1 MVRKIYRGGVSTGNT
16 LRVSNS
22 RFLQQ
27 YASEAGITCSVSDVP
42 DETKIKEAK
51 FLDQNGVFYSLN
63 KKGRWLLPD
72 LIKEEIATGLSECEC
87 KVSLLELH
95 KLNKPNNCVGYFVNK
110 GHTRRVLPNKTTY
123 LNRKSVVKVNDR
135 PKKRHNRNIYRR
147 GGNHD
152 DIIHPEKDGP
162 SVEYHVVYPGSLGSA
177 ISDPRTLL
185 TEYSK
190 NNTWDQASKNRGK
203 KQRRLLKT
211 TENEINSVESDLDFI
226 QNVCEVDEKASGEV
240 YKNCGTASKLSD
252 YFQRARRAGNGTST
266 KKKSKRKHNNSQNA
280 VVSSNPEHKTKHLKL
295 LHEEYLSKQTT
306 IDVED
311 IEPNYTEKTLT
322 ESLVIPVDVIL
333 PKHEVGS
340 SYLENKFANTICFAE
355 CHPRKFTIDITENI
369 KKQFKH
375 SHNFKR
381 TVLQK
386 FDLTSFVVFAF
397 KKNYDNHHDVYRVH
411 LNMATHISTV
421 RIETLFDMM
430 LTDMDDVL
438 NRCFVYFDTLP
449 PESFLL
455 KDVVEIKCTPS
466 VDFDNIRPYVQMKSN
481 SIFPE
486 TLVFTK
492 TTVANTYAVDFEWVL
507 ANDSEERCCNICFE
521 NISTQSCISSTS
533 LLSCG
538 HVFCDG
544 CWREHLL
551 NNFRAGLQKC
561 LCPEYDCDK
570 DVDVWTMVT
579 LVNIRDIKRRQ
590 TRKITDNIDN
600 SSPTL
605 KWCPNKRCGRILQNL
620 NSADDSGMAVVCKC
634 GRDVCFSCT
643 REAHW
648 PASCEQFAFYFNKLN
663 AFGHDV
669 LSYNDTVPAIQV
681 YGKHCPKCNK
691 FIEKN
696 GGCPSMVC
704 VCGAQFCWS
713 CVKLWSDHTSRDN
726 CYVKKDSEGT
736 MKKIIRHI
744 EREVTG
750 VLNPAESKLYHMA
763 LANRTERQHQKIKH
777 LQLKVD
783 EYKCRVKCWM
793 AKNNMSNCD
802 LGLKNPNN
810 SIDDFLKAMINLKIE
825 LNYVSEFCFVIL
837 DSERD
842 KKSGIIQSIRFAAVR
857 LQALSERF
865 YDLLCNDNFSH
876 LKTVSKLISLRE
888 TATSSI
894 MTVSALVCKYRR
906 VIKKNSNV

>member
-42 DETKIKEAK
+42 DEAKIKEAK

-63 KKGRWLLPD
+63 KKRRWLLPD
-72 LIKEEIATGLSECEC
+72 LIKEEIATSLSECEC

-110 GHTRRVLPNKTTY
+110 GHTRCVLPNKTTY

-147 GGNHD
+147 GGNHN
-152 DIIHPEKDGP
+152 DIILPEEDGP
-162 SVEYHVVYPGSLGSA
+162 SVEYNVVYPGSLESA

-190 NNTWDQASKNRGK
+190 NNTWEQASKNRGK

-211 TENEINSVESDLDFI
+211 TEDEINSVESDLDFI
-226 QNVCEVDEKASGEV
+226 QNVCEVDEKVSEEV
-240 YKNCGTASKLSD
+240 YANSGTTSRLYD
-252 YFQRARRAGNGTST
+252 FFQRARHAGNGTST
-266 KKKSKRKHNNSQNA
+266 KKKPKRKRNNSQNPA
-280 VVSSNPEHKTKHLKL
+280 VSANPENKRKHLKL
-295 LHEEYLSKQTT
+295 LHEEYLSKQTPG
-306 IDVED
+306 DGED
-311 IEPNYTEKTLT
+311 IEPYYTKKTLT
-322 ESLVIPVDVIL
+322 ESLAIPVDVIL
-333 PKHEVGS
+333 PKYEVES
-340 SYLENKFANTICFAE
+340 SYLENKFANNICFVE

-369 KKQFKH
+369 KKQLKH
-375 SHNFKR
+375 SQNFKR
-381 TVLQK
+381 TILQK
-386 FDLTSFVVFAF
+386 LDLTSFVVFAF
-397 KKNYDNHHDVYRVH
+397 KKNYDNNHDIYRVH

-421 RIETLFDMM
+421 RIKTLFDMIF
-430 LTDMDDVL
+430 TNMDDVL

-455 KDVVEIKCTPS
+455 KDVVEINYTPT
-466 VDFDNIRPYVQMKSN
+466 VDFNNIRPYVQMKSN

-486 TLVFTK
+486 TLTLTK
-492 TTVANTYAVDFEWVL
+492 SSIENHEAVDFEWVL
-507 ANDSEERCCNICFE
+507 ADDLEERCCNVCFE
-521 NISTQSCISSTS
+521 NISTESCISSTS

-538 HVFCDG
+538 HAFCDD

-561 LCPEYDCDK
+561 LCPEYDCNTE
-570 DVDVWTMVT
+570 VDVWTMVT

-590 TRKITDNIDN
+590 TRKITDDIDN
-600 SSPTL
+600 SSLTL

-620 NSADDSGMAVVCKC
+620 NTPDDSGMTVVCKC

-643 REAHW
+643 REGHW

-669 LSYNDTVPAIQV
+669 LSLNDTVPAIQV

-704 VCGAQFCWS
+704 VCGASFCWS
-713 CVKLWSDHTSRDN
+713 CVKLWSEHTSRDN
-726 CYVKKDSEGT
+726 CYSKKDSEGT
-736 MKKIIRHI
+736 QKKIIRHI

-750 VLNPAESKLYHMA
+750 DLNPAESKLYHMA
-763 LANRTERQHQKIKH
+763 LANRTERQSQKIKH
-777 LQLKVD
+777 LQSKVD

-793 AKNNMSNCD
+793 VKNNISNCD
-802 LGLKNPNN
+802 LGLKDPHN

-842 KKSGIIQSIRFAAVR
+842 KKSRPIQSIRFAAHR
-857 LQALSERF
+857 LQVLSERL
-865 YDLLCNDNFSH
+865 YDLLCNGNLSH
-876 LKTVSKLISLRE
+876 LKNISQLLSMRD
-888 TATSSI
+888 TAISSI
-894 MTVSALVCKYRR
+894 MSVSALVCKYRR
-906 VIKKNSNV
+906 VSKKSAEV